1 MAFYKETYTGANKMA
16 KWDSYKR
23 GLIRRQLDKELR
35 EIADKEMRKKKG
47 LDDPPL
53 VEFKKN
59 VHWALYAVTELSEI
73 LMSRI
78 DGIVKGTY
86 LALDGQLNT
95 NFERFNKEIKN
106 LGMVVKRSNAETN
119 SEMMKKLKQSSMR
132 ENKILS
138 EIKEVQ
144 GGVDG
149 LLRTMREDILKA
161 SKGIIKATAR
171 EITNLRGNLE
181 VETDEVGDR
190 VEKVEENVLNF
201 LNTMDSDF
209 NVTMKEKMSDIAKAI
224 QVFNNELNKRSLNQA
239 KGDEE
244 RFKQVDS
251 KLEDLILKSH
261 VATRTLTDNV
271 TKNLGELKS
280 GLSMEMNTFKKDS
293 TSILVHNE
301 EIVTSESKKTIEHV
315 KELTDIVQE
324 NYVDTRGMLKDQHK
338 QLVEALAT
346 NQKESM
352 RIMEREIGEVRSLIA
367 NIRGDIELIKTFLTK
382 LHA

>member
-1 MAFYKETYTGANKMA
+1 MTIYKYTHTGANKMA

-47 LDDPPL
+47 IDDPPL

-95 NFERFNKEIKN
+95 NFERFNQEIKN

-201 LNTMDSDF
+201 LNTMDGDF
-209 NVTMKEKMSDIAKAI
+209 HVTMKEKMGAIAKAI

-244 RFKQVDS
+244 RFKQVDG

-261 VATRTLTDNV
+261 VATRTLSDNL

-280 GLSMEMNTFKKDS
+280 DLSMEMNTFKKDS
-293 TSILVHNE
+293 TAILVHNE
-301 EIVTSESKKTIEHV
+301 EIVTSESKRTIEHV

-324 NYVDTRGMLKDQHK
+324 NYVDTRGMLKNQHK